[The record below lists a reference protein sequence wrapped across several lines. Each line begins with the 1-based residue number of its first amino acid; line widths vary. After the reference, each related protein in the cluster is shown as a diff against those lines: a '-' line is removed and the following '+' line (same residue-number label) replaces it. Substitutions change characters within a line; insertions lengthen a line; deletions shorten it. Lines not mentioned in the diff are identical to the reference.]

1 MKSIQRSSAIILCTL
16 LAFQTGCISFSSFFG
31 QKRKPGLDLSML
43 EAQGYQ
49 VPPGG
54 MPSPLPSSI
63 QLTGNEFVLE
73 LRGSEKQIAA
83 IPLDPEKG
91 MTVEEMARKTEL
103 VDKLGRANLFIV
115 RPTDSGTS
123 IRMDAKLDGK
133 GRCVN
138 PGYNYALRPGD
149 HVIAMGDG
157 RSLFERY
164 IDEKLGRE

>member
-1 MKSIQRSSAIILCTL
+1 M
-16 LAFQTGCISFSSFFG
+16 G
-31 QKRKPGLDLSML
+31 QKRKPGLDLRML

-54 MPSPLPSSI
+54 MPSPLPSNVH
-63 QLTGNEFVLE
+63 LTGSEFVLE
-73 LRGSEKQIAA
+73 VRGSEKQIAA

-91 MTVEEMARKTEL
+91 MTVEEMAKKTDLAE
-103 VDKLGRANLFIV
+103 KLGHANLFII

-133 GRCVN
+133 GKCVN
-138 PGYNYALRPGD
+138 PGYNYAIRPGD